1 MKTFMQFLAE
11 MHDTDATERV
21 RQAIRNLEEVDPG
34 YFSSVFKQRSGKD
47 STAAGSVYDMNPDDL
62 KDAIL
67 AANWRPYSHES
78 IKPPAVGF
86 STNDLL
92 GQEGMINLKDALDR
106 GDLKPGSK
114 IELVDPKNTGQP
126 QPAVKAKKG
135 DMTNLTVAMLGPHK
149 GKEVIYTFHP
159 GEPVIPSEL
168 DASKEYT
175 VDDLIKNGIL
185 KAKTL

>member
-1 MKTFMQFLAE
+1 MKTFMQFLTE

-21 RQAIRNLEEVDPG
+21 RHAIRNLEEVDPG
-34 YFSSVFKQRSGKD
+34 YFASVFKHRSAQD
-47 STAAGSVYDMNPDDL
+47 SDTAGSVYDMSPEDL

-67 AANWRPYSHES
+67 AANWRPYSHAS

-92 GQEGMINLKDALDR
+92 GREGMINLKDAIDR

-114 IELVDPKNTGQP
+114 IELVDPKNTGEP

-159 GEPVIPSEL
+159 GEPSDLVEL
-168 DASKEYT
+168 DPSQEYT
-175 VDDLIKNGIL
+175 VNDLIEKGIH
-185 KAKTL
+185 KVKTL